1 MDEYFDEIC
10 LAALSCIVLA
20 TRPDPFAAAGFLAAL
35 IVVCTAGTRRPVR
48 LATQIGFVA
57 CACIGEPFLSF
68 LPVAAYRL
76 MHEQPTAVKLLW
88 VAVLAVQSVTNGA
101 GPTWVQAAVLCAV
114 ACLLAIRDER
124 VRSERRGLTQAY
136 DRLRE
141 RMFTGEEAACGGG
154 RAAGDGGRVA
164 GGARG
169 VPAIVNGLKPIPT
182 GAASTG
188 TLSGAQGVPQADPA
202 TPALFEGLTERE
214 IAVVQLVAEGMDNRE
229 ISQKLF
235 LSEGTV
241 RNNISAV
248 LAKKNLSN
256 RTQIAVL
263 YYTS

>member
-10 LAALSCIVLA
+10 LIALSCIVLA
-20 TRPDPFAAAGFLAAL
+20 TRPDPFAAAGLLAAL
-35 IVVCTAGTRRPVR
+35 IVVCTASTRRPVR
-48 LATQIGFVA
+48 LAAQIGFVA

-76 MHEQPTAVKLLW
+76 MHEQPAVIKLLW
-88 VAVLAVQSVTNGA
+88 VAALAVQGMAHGA
-101 GPTWVQAAVLCAV
+101 GATWIQAAVLCAV

-124 VRSERRGLTQAY
+124 VCSERRGLTQAY

-141 RMFTGEEAACGGG
+141 RMFAGEETTYGTG
-154 RAAGDGGRVA
+154 RGDGKGSWVA
-164 GGARG
+164 GG
-169 VPAIVNGLKPIPT
+169 LKPAPT
-182 GAASTG
+182 GIASTG
-188 TLSGAQGVPQADPA
+188 ALERAQGIPQTDPA
-202 TPALFEGLTERE
+202 APALFEGLTERE

>member
-48 LATQIGFVA
+48 LSTQIGFVA

-68 LPVAAYRL
+68 LPVVAYRL

-88 VAVLAVQSVTNGA
+88 IAALAVQSVAHGA

-141 RMFTGEEAACGGG
+141 RVFTGEET
-154 RAAGDGGRVA
+154 AGYA
-164 GGARG
+164 GNR
-169 VPAIVNGLKPIPT
+169 NEDT
-182 GAASTG
+182 GALCSAAAWVPEGSQAAPRTG
-188 TLSGAQGVPQADPA
+188 PA

-229 ISQKLF
+229 ISRKLF

>member
-48 LATQIGFVA
+48 LSTQIGFVA

-76 MHEQPTAVKLLW
+76 MHEWPAAIKLLW
-88 VAVLAVQSVTNGA
+88 VAALAVQGA
-101 GPTWVQAAVLCAV
+101 IHGVGTIWVQAAVLCAV

-141 RMFTGEEAACGGG
+141 RVFAGEEAACGGG
-154 RAAGDGGRVA
+154 RAAGDGGRAVS
-164 GGARG
+164 GLKR
-169 VPAIVNGLKPIPT
+169 VPA
-182 GAASTG
+182 GAGRPRATPAG
-188 TLSGAQGVPQADPA
+188 ALSGAQGVPQADPA

-229 ISQKLF
+229 ISRKLF

>member
-10 LAALSCIVLA
+10 LIALCCIVLA
-20 TRPDPFAAAGFLAAL
+20 TRPDPFATAGFLAAL
-35 IVVCTAGTRRPVR
+35 IVVCAAGTRRPVR
-48 LATQIGFVA
+48 LAAQIGFVA
-57 CACIGEPFLSF
+57 CACVGEPFLGF

-76 MHEQPTAVKLLW
+76 MHKRPAAIKLLW
-88 VAVLAVQSVTNGA
+88 VAALAVQGA
-101 GPTWVQAAVLCAV
+101 IHGVGSTWVQAAVLCAV

-124 VRSERRGLTQAY
+124 MRSERRGLTQAY
-136 DRLRE
+136 DQVRE
-141 RMFTGEEAACGGG
+141 RMFAEEETACGAG
-154 RAAGDGGRVA
+154 RGDGEDGRVA
-164 GGARG
+164 GGLRG
-169 VPAIVNGLKPIPT
+169 VPA
-182 GAASTG
+182 A
-188 TLSGAQGVPQADPA
+188 
-202 TPALFEGLTERE
+202 PALFEGLTERE